1 MTFRAPMETL
11 PMIRQAL
18 SEDLGE
24 RGDIT
29 TRALYDPGRFI
40 DAEMLVKQDGVI
52 CGLDI
57 VEQVFHEVHPSVT
70 VERLAQD
77 AQKVAAGAIIC
88 RIAGRADA
96 LITAERTAL
105 NFIGRLS
112 GMATLTRLFV
122 DRVAGTPAKILDTR
136 KTTPGWRR
144 LEKYAVACGG
154 GVNHRMGLYDLFL
167 IKDNH
172 IAAAGGIAPAVAG
185 CREYMR
191 RNRFTAPIEVETKT
205 LEELEQALALN
216 VDCIMLDNMSLE
228 LMRRCVQLVNHR
240 VPLEA
245 SGGVSLET
253 VRAIAETGVDL
264 ISIGALT
271 HSARVLDISLEVIPE
286 QNG

>member
-1 MTFRAPMETL
+1 
-11 PMIRQAL
+11 IRHAL
-18 SEDLGE
+18 AEDLGE

-29 TRALYDPGRFI
+29 TQALFDSGRII
-40 DAEMLVKQDGVI
+40 DAEMLVKQNGVL
-52 CGLDI
+52 CGLDVAI
-57 VEQVFHEVHPSVT
+57 QVFHEVHPGVT
-70 VERLAQD
+70 VEKLAED

-88 RIAGRADA
+88 RITGRADA

-112 GMATLTRLFV
+112 GVATLTRLFV
-122 DRVAGTPAKILDTR
+122 DRVAGTSAKILDTR

-172 IAAAGGIAPAVAG
+172 IAAAGGIAAAVAG

-191 RNRFTAPIEVETKT
+191 RNRFTASIEVETKT
-205 LEELEQALALN
+205 LEELEQALALD
-216 VDCIMLDNMSLE
+216 VDRIMLDNMPLA
-228 LMRRCVQLVNHR
+228 LMRRCVQRVNQR

-253 VRAIAETGVDL
+253 VRAIAETGVDF

-271 HSARVLDISLEVIPE
+271 HSAPVLDISLEVIPE

>member
-1 MTFRAPMETL
+1 MKPTALEETRL
-11 PMIRQAL
+11 LIRHAL
-18 SEDLGE
+18 AEDLGE

-29 TRALYDPGRFI
+29 TQALFDSGRII
-40 DAEMLVKQDGVI
+40 DAEMLVKQNGVL
-52 CGLDI
+52 CGLDVAI
-57 VEQVFHEVHPSVT
+57 QVFHEVHPGVT
-70 VERLAQD
+70 VEKLAED

-88 RIAGRADA
+88 RITGRADA

-112 GMATLTRLFV
+112 GVATLTRLFV
-122 DRVAGTPAKILDTR
+122 DRVAGTSAKILDTR

-172 IAAAGGIAPAVAG
+172 IAAAGGIAAAVAG

-191 RNRFTAPIEVETKT
+191 RNRFTASIEVETKT
-205 LEELEQALALN
+205 LEELEQALALD
-216 VDCIMLDNMSLE
+216 VDRIMLDNMPLA
-228 LMRRCVQLVNHR
+228 LMRRCVQRVNQR

-253 VRAIAETGVDL
+253 VRVIAETGVDF

-271 HSARVLDISLEVIPE
+271 HSAPVLDISLEVIPE